1 MGDKVLRLGVGTC
14 FNACCFCE
22 RQAAKSGTR
31 MRVRIILASSL
42 LLLSSGGAH
51 AQQPAHADDKQ
62 TTPTTMT
69 QQPNTP
75 PAANPKDVASIDAI
89 LNALYEVISG
99 RAGQPRDWQR
109 FRSLFVPGARLIPT
123 AHQPDGITTAHVLTP
138 EDYVERGTKIF
149 ATQGFYERGI
159 ANRVEQFGRIAH
171 VFSTYEARHDLKD
184 AQPFLRGINSIQL
197 MNDGRRWWVVSVFWQ
212 AEDKDTP
219 LPEKYLKP

>member
-1 MGDKVLRLGVGTC
+1 
-14 FNACCFCE
+14 
-22 RQAAKSGTR
+22 
-31 MRVRIILASSL
+31 MRVRIILASTLLLLLL
-42 LLLSSGGAH
+42 LLLSASGAQ
-51 AQQPAHADDKQ
+51 AQQPAHTADKQ
-62 TTPTTMT
+62 TTQTTMT

-75 PAANPKDVASIDAI
+75 PAPNPKDVASIDAI
-89 LNALYEVISG
+89 LHALYEVISG
-99 RAGQPRDWQR
+99 PAGQARDWQR

-123 AHQPDGITTAHVLTP
+123 AHQPDGTTVAHVLTP

-149 ATQGFYERGI
+149 ATQGFYERSI

-197 MNDGRRWWVVSVFWQ
+197 MNDGQRWWVVSVFWQ
-212 AEDKDTP
+212 PEDKDTP